1 MKIELTDP
9 AYIDLENIN
18 DYIKRDSVY
27 YSNVFIEKIFDSIDK
42 LEDFP
47 NIGRVVPEYKI
58 ENIREIFYKDYRII
72 YKIDNENNIIHI
84 VAVIHGSR
92 DLISNIRTIDI
103 LSS

>member
-9 AYIDLENIN
+9 AFMDLENIK
-18 DYIKRDSVY
+18 DYIKKDSVY
-27 YSNVFIEKIFDSIDK
+27 YANIFIDKFFDSISK

-58 ENIREIFYKDYRII
+58 EDIREIFYKDYRII

-92 DLISNIRTIDI
+92 DLINNIRTIDI
-103 LSS
+103 IS